1 MKKMLN
7 NHFIFSKKD
16 IRQIESH
23 GLRLI
28 DVNRQLA
35 AYRKGPRHIHLNRP
49 CAIRDGI
56 ISISPAEKNKLIA
69 LYEKESAGYKIVKFV
84 PASGAASRMFAEWF
98 SALNNEGF
106 GSAKLNQA
114 FMRDLRKYPF
124 FGLFRQDNK
133 VFQRVRQKNIKN
145 ILNYILSAEGLN
157 YGWLPKALIP
167 FHLYGKNEMRTA
179 LEEHLFEGALYIRS
193 QRNICPLHFTV
204 SAEHKKNI
212 VEKIKSV
219 KAFYEDRFRIKYEIS
234 LSVQSPSTDTLAV
247 DENNLP
253 LRDGRKN
260 LVFRPGG
267 HGSLLGNLKNLD
279 ADFIFIKNI
288 DNIAP
293 EKLLQY
299 IIPEKKMMGGL
310 AVRLQKEIYSAVR
323 QLKSAK
329 VDAVQIEGIISFCS
343 KKLNIV
349 FPHDFDRQS
358 RRDKIKFL
366 ISKLNRPLRICAMVR
381 NEGEPGGG
389 PFWVEEKDGTQSL
402 QIIEKAH
409 IDKSNP
415 GQLAVWERSQYF
427 NPVDMVCCVKDYR
440 GRKFKLPDYVD
451 RNTYLISQKHEKGRG
466 INALEAPGL
475 WNGAMAKWNTVY
487 VKAPLLVFNP
497 VKTVN
502 DLLRPEHQI
511 TE

>member
-1 MKKMLN
+1 MKKTLN
-7 NHFIFSKKD
+7 NRLIFSKQD
-16 IRQIESH
+16 IRQIERH
-23 GLRLI
+23 GLRLK
-28 DVNRQLA
+28 DVKQQLA
-35 AYRKGPRHIHLNRP
+35 AYRKGPHYIYLCRP

-56 ISISPAEKNKLIA
+56 LSLSAAERNKLMA

-106 GSAKLNQA
+106 GSAKLNQV
-114 FMRDLRKYPF
+114 FIRDLRKYPF
-124 FGLFRQDNK
+124 FDLLRTNK
-133 VFQRVRQKNIKN
+133 EVVQHIRQKNIKK

-167 FHLYGKNEMRTA
+167 FHLYGKNDMRTA
-179 LEEHLFEGALYIRS
+179 LEEHLVEGAHYIRS
-193 QRNICPLHFTV
+193 PRNICPLHFTI

-212 VEKIKSV
+212 IEKIKSV
-219 KAFYEDRFRIKYEIS
+219 KAFYEDRCRTKYEIS

-253 LRDGRKN
+253 FRDGRKN

-267 HGSLLGNLKNLD
+267 HGSLLFNLQNLD
-279 ADFIFIKNI
+279 ADFIFVKNI

-293 EKLLQY
+293 EKLLQE
-299 IIPEKKMMGGL
+299 IIPDKKVMGGL
-310 AVRLQKEIYSAVR
+310 AVRLQKEIHDAVR
-323 QLKSAK
+323 QLKSSK
-329 VDAVQIEGIISFCS
+329 IDTVQIDEIISFCS

-349 FPHDFDRQS
+349 FPRGFDRQS
-358 RRDKIKFL
+358 RRDKIKLL

-409 IDKSNP
+409 VDKSNP
-415 GQLAVWERSQYF
+415 GQLAVWEKSQYF

-440 GRKFKLPDYVD
+440 GRKFKLTDYVD

-511 TE
+511 TV